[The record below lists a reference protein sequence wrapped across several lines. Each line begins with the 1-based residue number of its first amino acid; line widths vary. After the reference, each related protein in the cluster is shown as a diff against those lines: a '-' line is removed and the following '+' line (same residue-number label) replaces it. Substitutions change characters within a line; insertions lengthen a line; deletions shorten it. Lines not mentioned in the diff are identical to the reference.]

1 MQSYRSFFM
10 KENLFKRS
18 LATVVAFELRLL
30 CIYLSES
37 TRWLVDGVVMLGLE
51 DMLEEIGFILSF
63 ELDEIRSRSVFDS
76 FIDVN
81 GGSDSKNSFE
91 LEIDGSLVSIT
102 GP

>member
-1 MQSYRSFFM
+1 
-10 KENLFKRS
+10 
-18 LATVVAFELRLL
+18 
-30 CIYLSES
+30 
-37 TRWLVDGVVMLGLE
+37 MLGLE

>member
-1 MQSYRSFFM
+1 
-10 KENLFKRS
+10 
-18 LATVVAFELRLL
+18 
-30 CIYLSES
+30 
-37 TRWLVDGVVMLGLE
+37 MLGLE

-63 ELDEIRSRSVFDS
+63 ELDEIWSRSVFDS

>member
-1 MQSYRSFFM
+1 
-10 KENLFKRS
+10 
-18 LATVVAFELRLL
+18 
-30 CIYLSES
+30 
-37 TRWLVDGVVMLGLE
+37 MLGLE

-63 ELDEIRSRSVFDS
+63 ELDEIWSRSVFDS
-76 FIDVN
+76 FIDVK

>member
-1 MQSYRSFFM
+1 MSWW
-10 KENLFKRS
+10 K
-18 LATVVAFELRLL
+18 
-30 CIYLSES
+30 YLSES
-37 TRWLVDGVVMLGLE
+37 ARLVDCMLGLE

-63 ELDEIRSRSVFDS
+63 ELDEIWSRSVFDS

>member
-1 MQSYRSFFM
+1 
-10 KENLFKRS
+10 
-18 LATVVAFELRLL
+18 
-30 CIYLSES
+30 
-37 TRWLVDGVVMLGLE
+37 MLGLE

-63 ELDEIRSRSVFDS
+63 ELDEIRSRSSVFDS